1 MKNISDIAKLAGVS
15 KSTVSRFLNNGSV
28 SKKTSEK
35 LTRIIAEHDYQPN
48 QFAQSLRARQTH
60 LIGAII
66 PRMNSYAVDETI
78 KGLAK
83 QCQKYESQL
92 ILNYTGLNIE
102 AEIQAL
108 ETLARS
114 KVDGIVLMATDIT
127 ERHIEVINKMNVPIV
142 IVGQQHE
149 QLHSIV
155 HDDYKA
161 GQIIGEWIGQQGY
174 QQVEVFSVSEKDIA
188 VGIHRK
194 RGLLDQLAKYQ
205 IKPNIHETNF
215 TYVEAQKDVA
225 NVLENVEQV
234 DAVVGATDTIAL
246 AAYKYYSDKKD
257 VMKPHQIYG
266 FGGDPMTQLVSP
278 STKTIHY
285 NYFEAGQCAMEEIQ
299 QMLKKQ
305 DMPYSVT
312 VDVNI

>member
-102 AEIQAL
+102 AENTSA
-108 ETLARS
+108 
-114 KVDGIVLMATDIT
+114 
-127 ERHIEVINKMNVPIV
+127 
-142 IVGQQHE
+142 
-149 QLHSIV
+149 
-155 HDDYKA
+155 
-161 GQIIGEWIGQQGY
+161 
-174 QQVEVFSVSEKDIA
+174 
-188 VGIHRK
+188 
-194 RGLLDQLAKYQ
+194 
-205 IKPNIHETNF
+205 
-215 TYVEAQKDVA
+215 
-225 NVLENVEQV
+225 
-234 DAVVGATDTIAL
+234 
-246 AAYKYYSDKKD
+246 
-257 VMKPHQIYG
+257 
-266 FGGDPMTQLVSP
+266 
-278 STKTIHY
+278 
-285 NYFEAGQCAMEEIQ
+285 
-299 QMLKKQ
+299 
-305 DMPYSVT
+305 
-312 VDVNI
+312 

>member
-161 GQIIGEWIGQQGY
+161 GQIIGEWIGQQ
-174 QQVEVFSVSEKDIA
+174 DIN
-188 VGIHRK
+188 K
-194 RGLLDQLAKYQ
+194 LKCLA
-205 IKPNIHETNF
+205 
-215 TYVEAQKDVA
+215 
-225 NVLENVEQV
+225 
-234 DAVVGATDTIAL
+234 
-246 AAYKYYSDKKD
+246 
-257 VMKPHQIYG
+257 
-266 FGGDPMTQLVSP
+266 
-278 STKTIHY
+278 
-285 NYFEAGQCAMEEIQ
+285 
-299 QMLKKQ
+299 
-305 DMPYSVT
+305 
-312 VDVNI
+312 

>member
-35 LTRIIAEHDYQPN
+35 LTKIIDEHDYQPN

-83 QCQKYESQL
+83 QCEKYGSQL

-127 ERHIEVINKMNVPIV
+127 KKHIEVINKMKVPTV

-161 GQIIGEWIGQQGY
+161 GQIIGEWIGQQDY
-174 QQVEVFSVSEKDIA
+174 RHVEVFSVSEKDIA

-205 IKPNIHETNF
+205 ITPNVHESNF
-215 TYVEAQKDVA
+215 TYNDAQQDVA
-225 NVLENVEQV
+225 QVLKNVKQV
-234 DAVVGATDTIAL
+234 DAIVGATDTIAL
-246 AAYKYYSDKKD
+246 AAYKYYSGKEDA
-257 VMKPHQIYG
+257 MKPKQIYG
-266 FGGDPMTQLVSP
+266 FGGNPMTQLVSP
-278 STKTIHY
+278 TIKTIHY
-285 NYFEAGQCAMEEIQ
+285 NYYEAGQCAMEEIQ
-299 QMLKKQ
+299 QMLKKK
-305 DMPYSVT
+305 DLPYSVT
-312 VDVNI
+312 VEVSI

>member
-1 MKNISDIAKLAGVS
+1 
-15 KSTVSRFLNNGSV
+15 
-28 SKKTSEK
+28 
-35 LTRIIAEHDYQPN
+35 
-48 QFAQSLRARQTH
+48 
-60 LIGAII
+60 
-66 PRMNSYAVDETI
+66 
-78 KGLAK
+78 
-83 QCQKYESQL
+83 QKYESQL

-205 IKPNIHETNF
+205 IKPNI
-215 TYVEAQKDVA
+215 
-225 NVLENVEQV
+225 
-234 DAVVGATDTIAL
+234 
-246 AAYKYYSDKKD
+246 
-257 VMKPHQIYG
+257 
-266 FGGDPMTQLVSP
+266 
-278 STKTIHY
+278 
-285 NYFEAGQCAMEEIQ
+285 
-299 QMLKKQ
+299 
-305 DMPYSVT
+305 
-312 VDVNI
+312 